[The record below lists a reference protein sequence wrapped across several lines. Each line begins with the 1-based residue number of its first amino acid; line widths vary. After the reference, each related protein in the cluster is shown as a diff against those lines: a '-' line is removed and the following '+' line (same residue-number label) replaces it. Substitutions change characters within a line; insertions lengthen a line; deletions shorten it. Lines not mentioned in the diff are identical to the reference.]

1 MERGGGMRGKTVLRI
16 TCVAAGL
23 MFLAGAAIAA
33 EKTIRLSHITA
44 QDSPWDKG
52 ARRFAELV
60 AKNTDGRIEV
70 KVFPQSQL
78 ANGSQKAELEMLQ
91 SGVLDMTWDS
101 PIILAL
107 FLDKRFDVFNL
118 PWLYP
123 SMEVA
128 NRVADGPMGD
138 LAVKWLEEKGIVGLG
153 IGVNGYRELT
163 NSKHPITTPD
173 DMRGI
178 KFRVAGSKLY
188 LETFKLLGANAVT
201 MSFGEVFTSLQ
212 QGVIDGQE
220 NPTAIIYSSKL
231 YEVQKYLTMWHYSFD
246 PLVLCINKKV
256 FEGFSAADQKAI
268 RAAAKEAVAYE
279 RAVSAEEEKA
289 LPEELRKKGMQVNYL
304 TTAQIA
310 VFKAKVQPVYEMSRE
325 AIGADNMKLMLAEVE
340 KAEKALA
347 APKKEGPKPAQQK
360 KK

>member
-1 MERGGGMRGKTVLRI
+1 MAV
-16 TCVAAGL
+16 GL
-23 MFLAGAAIAA
+23 LLLAGAAGAA
-33 EKTIRLSHITA
+33 EKTIRLSHVTA

-60 AKNTDGRIEV
+60 AKGTNGRIEV

-91 SGVLDMTWDS
+91 SGVIDMTWDS

-138 LAVKWLEEKGIVGLG
+138 LAMKWLDEKGVVGLG

-163 NSKHPITTPD
+163 NSKRPIATPD
-173 DMRGI
+173 DMKGI

-246 PLVLCINKKV
+246 PLILCINKKL
-256 FEGFSAADQKAI
+256 FDSLSPADQKAI

-289 LPEELRKKGMQVNYL
+289 LPEELKKKGMQVNVL
-304 TTAQIA
+304 TPAQIA
-310 VFKAKVQPVYEMSRE
+310 VFREKIHTVYNMVQEYV
-325 AIGADNMKLMLAEVE
+325 GADNMRLMLTEVE
-340 KAEKALA
+340 KADKALA
-347 APKKEGPKPAQQK
+347 APAKGEKKPAPK
-360 KK
+360 K

>member
-1 MERGGGMRGKTVLRI
+1 MAV
-16 TCVAAGL
+16 GL
-23 MFLAGAAIAA
+23 LLLAGAAGAA
-33 EKTIRLSHITA
+33 EKTIRLSHVTA

-60 AKNTDGRIEV
+60 AKGTNGRIEV

-91 SGVLDMTWDS
+91 SGVIDMTWDS

-138 LAVKWLEEKGIVGLG
+138 LAMKWLDEKGVVGLG

-163 NSKHPITTPD
+163 NSKRPIATPD
-173 DMRGI
+173 DMKGI

-246 PLVLCINKKV
+246 PLILCINKKL
-256 FEGFSAADQKAI
+256 FESLSPADQKAI

-289 LPEELRKKGMQVNYL
+289 LPEELKKKGMQVNVL
-304 TTAQIA
+304 TPAQIA
-310 VFKAKVQPVYEMSRE
+310 VFREKIHPVYNMVQEYV
-325 AIGADNMKLMLAEVE
+325 GADNMRLMLTEVE
-340 KAEKALA
+340 KADKALA
-347 APKKEGPKPAQQK
+347 APAKGEKKPAPK
-360 KK
+360 K

>member
-1 MERGGGMRGKTVLRI
+1 MRFRWIAALCAGMLSVLFAGG
-16 TCVAAGL
+16 A
-23 MFLAGAAIAA
+23 FAA
-33 EKTIRLSHITA
+33 EKTLRLSHVTA

-52 ARRFAELV
+52 AHRFAELV
-60 AKNTDGRIEV
+60 AKNTGGRIEV

-91 SGVLDMTWDS
+91 SGVIDMTWDS

-107 FLDKRFDVFNL
+107 FMDKRFDVFNL

-128 NRVADGPMGD
+128 NKVADGPMGD
-138 LAVKWLEEKGIVGLG
+138 LAMKWLEEKGVVGLG

-163 NSKHPITTPD
+163 NSKHPVTTPD
-173 DMRGI
+173 DMKGI

-220 NPTAIIYSSKL
+220 NPTAIIFSSRL

-246 PLVLCINKKV
+246 PLILCINKKT
-256 FEGFSAADQKAI
+256 FEGFSPADQKAI

-279 RAVSAEEEKA
+279 RTVSAEEEIR
-289 LPEELRKKGMQVNYL
+289 LPEELAKKGMQVNNL
-304 TTAQIA
+304 TPAQIA
-310 VFKAKVQPVYEMSRE
+310 VFKAKVQPVYAMVQETV
-325 AIGADNMKLMLAEVE
+325 GADNMKLMLAEVE

-347 APKKEGPKPAQQK
+347 APAKPGKKTAPK

>member
-1 MERGGGMRGKTVLRI
+1 MRGKYVLRA
-16 TCVAAGL
+16 TAMAVAML
-23 MFLAGAAIAA
+23 FLAGAAFAA
-33 EKTIRLSHITA
+33 TKTIRLSHITA
-44 QDSPWDKG
+44 KDSPWDKG
-52 ARRFAELV
+52 AHRFADLV
-60 AKNTDGRIEV
+60 AKKSNGRIEV

-91 SGVLDMTWDS
+91 SGVIDMTWDS

-123 SMEVA
+123 SMDVA
-128 NRVADGPMGD
+128 NRVADGPMGA
-138 LAVKWLEEKGIVGLG
+138 LAMKWLEEKGIVGLG

-163 NSKHPITTPD
+163 NSKRPITSPD
-173 DMRGI
+173 DMKGI

-201 MSFGEVFTSLQ
+201 MSFGEVFTSMQ

-220 NPTAIIYSSKL
+220 NPTAIIDSSKL

-246 PLVLCINKKV
+246 PLVLCMNKKL
-256 FEGFSAADQKAI
+256 FDSFSPADRQAI
-268 RAAAKEAVAYE
+268 RAAAMEAVAYE
-279 RAVSAEEEKA
+279 RLVSAEEETR
-289 LPEELRKKGMQVNYL
+289 LPEVLRKKGMQVDTL
-304 TTAQIA
+304 TPAQIA
-310 VFKAKVQPVYEMSRE
+310 VFRDRVKPVYAMVEE
-325 AIGADNMKLMLAEVE
+325 YVGATNMKLMRDEVS

-347 APKKEGPKPAQQK
+347 GPKAGGKKAAPKKNK
-360 KK
+360 

>member
-1 MERGGGMRGKTVLRI
+1 MAV
-16 TCVAAGL
+16 GL
-23 MFLAGAAIAA
+23 LLLAGAAGAA
-33 EKTIRLSHITA
+33 EKTIRLSHVTA

-60 AKNTDGRIEV
+60 AKGTNGRIEV

-91 SGVLDMTWDS
+91 SGVIDMTWDS

-138 LAVKWLEEKGIVGLG
+138 LAMKWLDEKGVVGLG

-163 NSKHPITTPD
+163 NSKRPIATPD
-173 DMRGI
+173 DMKGI

-246 PLVLCINKKV
+246 PLILCINKKL
-256 FEGFSAADQKAI
+256 FDSLSPADQKAI

-279 RAVSAEEEKA
+279 RAISAEEEKA
-289 LPEELRKKGMQVNYL
+289 LPEELKKKGMQVNVL
-304 TTAQIA
+304 TPAQIA
-310 VFKAKVQPVYEMSRE
+310 VFREKIHPVYNMVQEYV
-325 AIGADNMKLMLAEVE
+325 GADNMRLMLTEVE
-340 KAEKALA
+340 KADKALA
-347 APKKEGPKPAQQK
+347 APAKGEKKPAPK
-360 KK
+360 K

>member
-1 MERGGGMRGKTVLRI
+1 MRRRSIIAVHALLVVALGFGGT
-16 TCVAAGL
+16 AS
-23 MFLAGAAIAA
+23 AA
-33 EKTIRLSHITA
+33 ERTIRLSHVTA
-44 QDSPWDKG
+44 KGSPWDRG
-52 ARRFAELV
+52 AEKFAELV
-60 AKNTDGRIEV
+60 AKNTGGRIVV
-70 KVFPQSQL
+70 KVYPQSQL
-78 ANGSQKAELEMLQ
+78 ANGNQKSELEMLQ

-128 NRVADGPMGD
+128 NKVADGPMGA
-138 LAVKWLEEKGIVGLG
+138 LAYKWLAEKGIVGLG

-173 DMRGI
+173 DMKGI

-201 MSFGEVFTSLQ
+201 MSFGEVFTALQ

-220 NPTAIIYSSKL
+220 NPTSIIDSSKL

-246 PLVLCINKKV
+246 PLILCINKKL
-256 FEGFSAADQKAI
+256 FDGLPAADQQAI

-279 RAVSAEEEKA
+279 RAISADEERR
-289 LPEELRKKGMQVNYL
+289 LPEVLKKKGMQVNTL
-304 TTAQIA
+304 SPAQIA
-310 VFKAKVQPVYEMSRE
+310 AFRERVKPVYSMVQEYV
-325 AIGADNMKLMLAEVE
+325 GADNMKLMQSEVE
-340 KAEKALA
+340 KYR
-347 APKKEGPKPAQQK
+347 
-360 KK
+360 

>member
-1 MERGGGMRGKTVLRI
+1 MRGKNVLRA
-16 TCVAAGL
+16 TAMAVAAL
-23 MFLAGAAIAA
+23 FLAGAAFAA
-33 EKTIRLSHITA
+33 PKTIRLSHVTA
-44 QDSPWDKG
+44 KDSPWDKG
-52 ARRFAELV
+52 AHKFADLV
-60 AKNTDGRIEV
+60 AKNTNGRIEV

-78 ANGSQKAELEMLQ
+78 ANGNQKAELEMLQ
-91 SGVLDMTWDS
+91 SGVIDMTWDS

-128 NRVADGPMGD
+128 NRVADGPMGA
-138 LAVKWLEEKGIVGLG
+138 LAMKWLDEKGIVGLG

-163 NSKHPITTPD
+163 NSKHPITAPD
-173 DMRGI
+173 DMKGI

-220 NPTAIIYSSKL
+220 NPTAIIDSSRL

-246 PLVLCINKKV
+246 PLILCINKKL
-256 FEGFSAADQKAI
+256 FDSLSPADQKAI

-279 RAVSAEEEKA
+279 RTVSAEEEKR
-289 LPEELRKKGMQVNYL
+289 LPEELKKKGMQVNNL
-304 TTAQIA
+304 TPAQIA
-310 VFKAKVQPVYEMSRE
+310 AFKAKVQPVYAMVQE
-325 AIGADNMKLMLAEVE
+325 AIGPDNMKLMLAEVE

-347 APKKEGPKPAQQK
+347 GAKGGGKKAAPKKK
-360 KK
+360 K

>member
-1 MERGGGMRGKTVLRI
+1 MRGKNVLRV
-16 TCVAAGL
+16 TAMAVAML
-23 MFLAGAAIAA
+23 FLAGAAFAA
-33 EKTIRLSHITA
+33 AKTIRLSHVTA
-44 QDSPWDKG
+44 KDSPWDKG
-52 ARRFAELV
+52 AHKFAELV

-128 NRVADGPMGD
+128 NKVADGPMGT
-138 LAVKWLEEKGIVGLG
+138 LAMKWLEEKGIVGLG

-173 DMRGI
+173 DMKGI

-188 LETFKLLGANAVT
+188 LETFNLLGANAVT

-220 NPTAIIYSSKL
+220 NPTAIIDSSRL

-246 PLVLCINKKV
+246 PLILCVNKKA
-256 FEGFSAADQKAI
+256 FDGLSPADQNAI

-279 RAVSAEEEKA
+279 RAVSAEEEKR
-289 LPEELRKKGMQVNYL
+289 LPEELKKKGMQVNNL
-304 TTAQIA
+304 TPEQIA
-310 VFKAKVQPVYEMSRE
+310 AFKMKVQPVYAMVQE
-325 AIGADNMKLMLAEVE
+325 AIGADNMKLMLTEVE

-347 APKKEGPKPAQQK
+347 FPAKGGKKPAPKKK
-360 KK
+360 

>member
-1 MERGGGMRGKTVLRI
+1 
-16 TCVAAGL
+16 
-23 MFLAGAAIAA
+23 
-33 EKTIRLSHITA
+33 
-44 QDSPWDKG
+44 
-52 ARRFAELV
+52 
-60 AKNTDGRIEV
+60 
-70 KVFPQSQL
+70 
-78 ANGSQKAELEMLQ
+78 MLQ
-91 SGVLDMTWDS
+91 SGVIDMTWDS

-128 NRVADGPMGD
+128 NMVADGPMGA
-138 LAVKWLEEKGIVGLG
+138 LAMKWLEEKGIVGLG

-173 DMRGI
+173 DMKGI

-220 NPTAIIYSSKL
+220 NPTAIIDSSKL

-246 PLVLCINKKV
+246 PLILCINKKL
-256 FEGFSAADQKAI
+256 FDSLSPDDQKAV

-279 RAVSAEEEKA
+279 RAVSAEEEKR
-289 LPEELRKKGMQVNYL
+289 LPEELKKKGMQVNNL
-304 TTAQIA
+304 TPEQIA
-310 VFKAKVQPVYEMSRE
+310 VFKAKVQPVYAMVQE

-347 APKKEGPKPAQQK
+347 APAKAGKKPAPK
-360 KK
+360 K

>member
-1 MERGGGMRGKTVLRI
+1 MRRSTALALFG
-16 TCVAAGL
+16 
-23 MFLAGAAIAA
+23 FLVTAVGPGARATAA
-33 EKTIRLSHITA
+33 ERTIRLSHITA
-44 QDSPWDKG
+44 RDSPWDKG
-52 ARRFAELV
+52 AVRFAELV
-60 AKNTDGRIEV
+60 AKKTGGRIEV

-78 ANGSQKAELEMLQ
+78 ANGNQKAELEMLQ

-128 NRVADGPMGD
+128 NRVADGPMGE
-138 LAVKWLEEKGIVGLG
+138 LAYRWLAEKGIVGLG

-163 NSKHPITTPD
+163 NSKRPIATPD
-173 DMRGI
+173 DMKGI

-201 MSFGEVFTSLQ
+201 MNFGEVFTALQ

-220 NPTAIIYSSKL
+220 NPTAITDSSKL
-231 YEVQKYLTMWHYSFD
+231 YEVQKYLTLWHYSFD
-246 PLVLCINKKV
+246 PLVLCINKKL
-256 FEGFSAADQKAI
+256 FDALSPADQQAL

-279 RAVSAEEEKA
+279 RALSADEEKR
-289 LPEELRKKGMQVNYL
+289 LPEELRKKGMQVNAL
-304 TTAQIA
+304 TPAQIA
-310 VFKAKVQPVYEMSRE
+310 VFRERVKPVYAMAQEYV
-325 AIGADNMKLMLAEVE
+325 GAETMKLMHAEVE
-340 KAEKALA
+340 KHR
-347 APKKEGPKPAQQK
+347 
-360 KK
+360 

>member
-1 MERGGGMRGKTVLRI
+1 MAPKRVLVTFTLLFTAVLARPA
-16 TCVAAGL
+16 VAA
-23 MFLAGAAIAA
+23 
-33 EKTIRLSHITA
+33 ERTIRLSHVTA
-44 QDSPWDKG
+44 QNSPWDRG
-52 ARRFAELV
+52 ARRFADLV
-60 AKNTDGRIEV
+60 AKNTNGRIAV
-70 KVFPQSQL
+70 KVYPQSQL
-78 ANGSQKAELEMLQ
+78 ANGNQKAELEMLQ

-128 NRVADGPMGD
+128 NQVADGPMGD
-138 LAVKWLEEKGIVGLG
+138 LAYRWLAEKGVVGLG

-163 NSKHPITTPD
+163 NSKRPIQTPD
-173 DMRGI
+173 DMKGI

-220 NPTAIIYSSKL
+220 NPTAIIDSSRL
-231 YEVQKYLTMWHYSFD
+231 HEVQKYLTLWHYSFD
-246 PLVLCINKKV
+246 PLVLCINKKL
-256 FEGFSAADQKAI
+256 FDGLSPADQQAL

-279 RAVSAEEEKA
+279 RSLSAEEERR
-289 LPEELRKKGMQVNYL
+289 LPAELQKKGMQVNWL
-304 TTAQIA
+304 TPAQIA
-310 VFKAKVQPVYEMSRE
+310 AFRDRVKPVYTMVQEYV
-325 AIGADNMKLMLAEVE
+325 GADNMRLMQAEVE
-340 KAEKALA
+340 KYR
-347 APKKEGPKPAQQK
+347 
-360 KK
+360 

>member
-1 MERGGGMRGKTVLRI
+1 MRGKNVLRV
-16 TCVAAGL
+16 TAMAVAML
-23 MFLAGAAIAA
+23 FLAGAAFAA
-33 EKTIRLSHITA
+33 AKTIRLSHVTA
-44 QDSPWDKG
+44 KDSPWDKG
-52 ARRFAELV
+52 AHRFADLV

-91 SGVLDMTWDS
+91 SGVIDMTWDS

-128 NRVADGPMGD
+128 NKVADGPMGA
-138 LAVKWLEEKGIVGLG
+138 LAMKWLEEKGIVGLG

-163 NSKHPITTPD
+163 NSKHPITIPD
-173 DMRGI
+173 DMKGI

-220 NPTAIIYSSKL
+220 NPTAIIDSSRL

-246 PLVLCINKKV
+246 PLVLCVNKKL
-256 FEGFSAADQKAI
+256 FDSLSPADQKAI

-279 RAVSAEEEKA
+279 RAVSAEEEKR
-289 LPEELRKKGMQVNYL
+289 LPEELKKKGMQVNNL
-304 TTAQIA
+304 TPEQIA
-310 VFKAKVQPVYEMSRE
+310 AFKMKVQPVYAMVQE
-325 AIGADNMKLMLAEVE
+325 AIGVDNMKLMLAEVE
-340 KAEKALA
+340 KAERALA
-347 APKKEGPKPAQQK
+347 APAKGGKKPAPK

>member
-1 MERGGGMRGKTVLRI
+1 MRGKNALR
-16 TCVAAGL
+16 VAATAVAML
-23 MFLAGAAIAA
+23 FFAGATFAA
-33 EKTIRLSHITA
+33 PKTIRLSHVTA
-44 QDSPWDKG
+44 KDSPWDKG
-52 ARRFAELV
+52 AHRFADLV
-60 AKNTDGRIEV
+60 AKNTDGRIDV

-91 SGVLDMTWDS
+91 SGVIDMTWDS

-128 NRVADGPMGD
+128 NKVADGPMGT
-138 LAVKWLEEKGIVGLG
+138 LAMKWLEEKGIVGLG

-173 DMRGI
+173 DMKGI

-188 LETFKLLGANAVT
+188 LETFNLLGANAVT

-220 NPTAIIYSSKL
+220 NPTAIIDSSRL

-246 PLVLCINKKV
+246 PLVLCVNKKL
-256 FEGFSAADQKAI
+256 FDSLSPADQKAI

-279 RAVSAEEEKA
+279 RAVSAEEEKR
-289 LPEELRKKGMQVNYL
+289 LPEELKKKGMQVNNP
-304 TTAQIA
+304 TPAQIA
-310 VFKAKVQPVYEMSRE
+310 AFKAKVQPVYAMVQE
-325 AIGADNMKLMLAEVE
+325 AIGADNMKLMLTEVE
-340 KAEKALA
+340 KAERALA
-347 APKKEGPKPAQQK
+347 APAKGGKKPAPK

>member
-1 MERGGGMRGKTVLRI
+1 MGAKYVLRV
-16 TCVAAGL
+16 TAMAVAML
-23 MFLAGAAIAA
+23 FLAGAAFAA
-33 EKTIRLSHITA
+33 PKTIRLSHITA
-44 QDSPWDKG
+44 KDSPWDKG
-52 ARRFAELV
+52 AHKFADLV
-60 AKNTDGRIEV
+60 AKNTNGGIEV

-91 SGVLDMTWDS
+91 SGVIDMTWDS

-128 NRVADGPMGD
+128 NKVADGPMGA
-138 LAVKWLEEKGIVGLG
+138 LAMKWLEEKGIVGLG

-173 DMRGI
+173 DMKGI

-220 NPTAIIYSSKL
+220 NPTAIIDSSKL

-246 PLVLCINKKV
+246 PLVLCINKKL
-256 FEGFSAADQKAI
+256 FDSLSPADQKAI
-268 RAAAKEAVAYE
+268 RAAAEEAVAYE
-279 RAVSAEEEKA
+279 RTVSAEEEKA
-289 LPEELRKKGMQVNYL
+289 LPEVLKKKGMQVNTL
-304 TTAQIA
+304 TLEQIA
-310 VFKAKVQPVYEMSRE
+310 VFRDRVKPVYAMVEGTV
-325 AIGADNMKLMLAEVE
+325 GADNMKLMLAEVA
-340 KAEKALA
+340 KAEKTGT
-347 APKKEGPKPAQQK
+347 GPKDGKKAPPTK

>member
-1 MERGGGMRGKTVLRI
+1 MRRSRLAALGAVLGVGLGLGGT
-16 TCVAAGL
+16 AS
-23 MFLAGAAIAA
+23 AA
-33 EKTIRLSHITA
+33 ERTLRLSHITA
-44 QDSPWDKG
+44 KDSPWDKG
-52 ARRFAELV
+52 AAKFAELV
-60 AKNTDGRIEV
+60 AKNTNGRIAV

-91 SGVLDMTWDS
+91 TGVLDMTWDS

-123 SMEVA
+123 SMDVA
-128 NRVADGPMGD
+128 NKVADGPMGE
-138 LAVKWLEEKGIVGLG
+138 LANRWLAEKGIVGLG

-163 NSKHPITTPD
+163 NSKRPISSPD
-173 DMRGI
+173 DMKGI

-220 NPTAIIYSSKL
+220 NPTAITDSSKL
-231 YEVQKYLTMWHYSFD
+231 YEVQKYLTLWHYSFD

-256 FEGFSAADQKAI
+256 FDSLSPADQTAV

-279 RAVSAEEEKA
+279 RALSAEEEKR
-289 LPEELRKKGMQVNYL
+289 LPQELARKGMQVNAL
-304 TTAQIA
+304 TPAQIS
-310 VFKAKVQPVYEMSRE
+310 VFREKVKPVYGMVQEYV
-325 AIGADNMKLMLAEVE
+325 GAENLNLMLSEVE
-340 KAEKALA
+340 KHR
-347 APKKEGPKPAQQK
+347 
-360 KK
+360 